1 MMEIKNEKLRLIDLD
16 PGWLNR
22 LCIQLVEKLNGLF
35 QRYIYFEDRSYYPVS
50 SIYILL
56 THLYPIF
63 DEVPYLSISGLLGSG
78 KSRLGEIFEG
88 TSFNPTNSSDCT
100 PASLYRMID
109 KGEMTLVIDE
119 AEDLSHLKRDVLLNI
134 LRSGYRRNGKVV
146 RCDNG
151 EPREFPTFCP
161 KIIINQGGLIDP
173 ALESRTIPILMIKS
187 QNHLEAFRFARVEAE
202 FKEIKDLIALFVQG
216 YERIISETYLSFQ
229 GVEGLENRDL
239 EVWTPIII
247 IAEILDS
254 AIPESSIR
262 SQMVQ
267 LARRIIAQRRRRQL
281 IENKDAQILEATR
294 TFIGQTKPVTK
305 DGKDYYVGEQLC
317 KFIRDQWDIPG
328 LKTEQVSR
336 ALNCHNIIK
345 DIQRF
350 HLKIREN
357 GSSKTIQKSCYQLDR
372 ERLNELTRDYF

>member
-1 MMEIKNEKLRLIDLD
+1 MAIENEEFKLIGLD
-16 PGWLNR
+16 PGWSNR
-22 LCIQLVEKLNGLF
+22 LCIQLFEKLDGLF
-35 QRYIYFEDRSYYPVS
+35 QRYIYFEDRSYYPLS
-50 SIYILL
+50 SIYVLM

-63 DEVPYLSISGLLGSG
+63 DEIPYISITGLLNSG

-134 LRSGYRRNGKVV
+134 LRSGYRRNGKAL

-151 EPREFPTFCP
+151 EPRKFPTFCP

-173 ALESRTIPILMIKS
+173 ALESRTIPILMIRS
-187 QNHLEAFRFARVEAE
+187 QNHLETFRFAKVEAE

-216 YERIISETYLSFQ
+216 YERIISERYLSFQ
-229 GVEGLENRDL
+229 GIEGIENRDL

-267 LARRIIAQRRRRQL
+267 LAKRIIAQRRRRQL
-281 IENKDAQILEATR
+281 IENRDAQILEATR
-294 TFIGQTKPVTK
+294 TFIEQTTPVPK
-305 DGKDYYVGEQLC
+305 DGKNYYVGEQLC

-328 LKTEQVSR
+328 LRIEHVSR
-336 ALNCHNIIK
+336 ALNSHYIIR
-345 DIQRF
+345 DIQR
-350 HLKIREN
+350 LRLNINER
-357 GSSKTIQKSCYQLDR
+357 GSITQIQKSCYQLDR
-372 ERLNELTRDYF
+372 ERLTELTRDYF

>member
-1 MMEIKNEKLRLIDLD
+1 MEIKNEELKMIGLD

-22 LCIQLVEKLNGLF
+22 LCTKLFNRLNRLL
-35 QRYIYFEDRSYYPVS
+35 QSYIYFEDRSYYPVS
-50 SIYILL
+50 SIYVLL

-88 TSFNPTNSSDCT
+88 TSFNPKNSSDCT
-100 PASLYRMID
+100 AASLYRMID

-216 YERIISETYLSFQ
+216 YERIISETYLSYQ

-254 AIPESSIR
+254 AIPDSSIR

-281 IENKDAQILEATR
+281 IENRDAQILEATR
-294 TFIGQTKPVTK
+294 TFIEQTKPVTK
-305 DGKDYYVGEQLC
+305 DGRDFYVGEQLC
-317 KFIRDQWDIPG
+317 DFIRDQWGILG

-336 ALNCHNIIK
+336 ALNSHNIIK

-350 HLKIREN
+350 RLNIREN
-357 GSSKTIQKSCYQLDR
+357 GSSKMIQKSCYQLDR
-372 ERLNELTRDYF
+372 ERLTKLTRDYF

>member
-1 MMEIKNEKLRLIDLD
+1 MEIKNEEFKLIGLD
-16 PGWLNR
+16 PGWLNG
-22 LCIQLVEKLNGLF
+22 LCTLLFNRLNGLLE
-35 QRYIYFEDRSYYPVS
+35 RYIYFEDRSYYPVS
-50 SIYILL
+50 LIYVLL

-63 DEVPYLSISGLLGSG
+63 DEIPYISITGLLNSG

-134 LRSGYRRNGKVV
+134 LRSGYRRNGKAL

-151 EPREFPTFCP
+151 EPRKFPTFCP

-187 QNHLEAFRFARVEAE
+187 QNHLEAFRFAKVEAE
-202 FKEIKDLIALFVQG
+202 FKEVKDLIALFVQG
-216 YERIISETYLSFQ
+216 YGGIISERYLSFQ
-229 GVEGLENRDL
+229 GVEDLMNRDG

-262 SQMVQ
+262 SQMLE
-267 LARRIIAQRRRRQL
+267 LARRIILQRRRRQL
-281 IENKDAQILEATR
+281 IENRDAQILEATR
-294 TFIGQTKPVTK
+294 TFIEQTTPVTK
-305 DGKDYYVGEQLC
+305 DGRDYYVGEQLC
-317 KFIRDQWDIPG
+317 KFIRDQWDILG
-328 LKTEQVSR
+328 LRTEHVSR
-336 ALNCHNIIK
+336 ALNSHNIIR
-345 DIQRF
+345 DIQRIR
-350 HLKIREN
+350 LNIREN
-357 GSSKTIQKSCYQLDR
+357 GSSKMIQKSCYQLNR
-372 ERLNELTRDYF
+372 ERLTELTRDYF

>member
-1 MMEIKNEKLRLIDLD
+1 MAIENEEFKLIGLD
-16 PGWLNR
+16 PGWSNR
-22 LCIQLVEKLNGLF
+22 LCIQLFEKLDGLF
-35 QRYIYFEDRSYYPVS
+35 QRYIYFEDRSYYPLS
-50 SIYILL
+50 SIYVLM

-63 DEVPYLSISGLLGSG
+63 DEIPYISITGLLNSG

-146 RCDNG
+146 RCANG

-216 YERIISETYLSFQ
+216 YRDIIFQRYISYQ
-229 GVEGLENRDL
+229 GVDGITNRDL

-247 IAEILDS
+247 IAEILGS

-262 SQMVQ
+262 SQMLE
-267 LARRIIAQRRRRQL
+267 LARRIILQRRRRQL
-281 IENKDAQILEATR
+281 IENRDAQILEAVRAFVEEATP
-294 TFIGQTKPVTK
+294 ILK
-305 DGKDYYVGEQLC
+305 DGKDFYVGETLC
-317 KFIRDQWDIPG
+317 KFIKDQRDIPG

-336 ALNCHNIIK
+336 VLNSHNIIR

-350 HLKIREN
+350 RLNIREN
-357 GSSKTIQKSCYQLDR
+357 GSSKMIQKSCYQLDR
-372 ERLNELTRDYF
+372 ERLTELTRDYF

>member
-1 MMEIKNEKLRLIDLD
+1 MAIENEKFKLIGLD
-16 PGWLNR
+16 PGWSNR
-22 LCIQLVEKLNGLF
+22 LCIQLFEKLDGLF
-35 QRYIYFEDRSYYPVS
+35 QRYIYFEDRSYYPLS
-50 SIYILL
+50 SIYVLM

-63 DEVPYLSISGLLGSG
+63 DEIPYISITGLLNSG

-134 LRSGYRRNGKVV
+134 LRSGYRRNGKAL

-151 EPREFPTFCP
+151 EPRKFPTFCP

-173 ALESRTIPILMIKS
+173 ALESRTIPILMIRS
-187 QNHLEAFRFARVEAE
+187 QNHLETFRFAKVEAE

-216 YERIISETYLSFQ
+216 YKRIISERYLSFQ
-229 GVEGLENRDL
+229 GIEGIENRDL

-267 LARRIIAQRRRRQL
+267 LAKRIIAQRRRRQL
-281 IENKDAQILEATR
+281 IENRDAQILEATR
-294 TFIGQTKPVTK
+294 TFIGQTSPILQYGR
-305 DGKDYYVGEQLC
+305 DFYVGEQLC
-317 KFIRDQWDIPG
+317 NSIRDQWDIPG

-336 ALNCHNIIK
+336 VLNSHNIIR
-345 DIQRF
+345 DIQRIR
-350 HLKIREN
+350 LNIREN
-357 GSSKTIQKSCYQLDR
+357 GSSKMIQKSCYQLDR
-372 ERLNELTRDYF
+372 ERLTELTRDYF